1 MARALDRLVGKTA
14 IITGAAQGMGEAH
27 ARAFAAEGARV
38 ILTDVNGDGVRR
50 LADEL
55 GENALGLSHD
65 VGDPAGWDAVMVQ
78 AHDRFGPVNVLVNNA
93 GIIGPVKGILDF
105 SAEEFTEVF
114 KVNELG
120 VFLGMKAVLPDMIA
134 AGGGSIVNI
143 SSIAGMLGT
152 RASSNAAYCSTKFAV
167 RGMSKLIAAQ
177 WGHAGI
183 RVNSVHP
190 GYILTPMMIAAT
202 DEEGGGAKEVIPLGR
217 LAKPDEVTRVVL
229 FLASDESSFVSGAE
243 HVVDGAM
250 IAG

>member
-1 MARALDRLVGKTA
+1 
-14 IITGAAQGMGEAH
+14 
-27 ARAFAAEGARV
+27 
-38 ILTDVNGDGVRR
+38 
-50 LADEL
+50 
-55 GENALGLSHD
+55 
-65 VGDPAGWDAVMVQ
+65 
-78 AHDRFGPVNVLVNNA
+78 
-93 GIIGPVKGILDF
+93 
-105 SAEEFTEVF
+105 
-114 KVNELG
+114 
-120 VFLGMKAVLPDMIA
+120 MIN

-202 DEEGGGAKEVIPLGR
+202 DEEGGGAKDAIPLGR
-217 LAKPDEVTRVVL
+217 LAKPDEVSRLVL

-243 HVVDGAM
+243 HVIDGAM

>member
-1 MARALDRLVGKTA
+1 MGRLDGKVA
-14 IITGAAQGMGEAH
+14 VITGAAQGMGEAH
-27 ARAFAAEGARV
+27 ARLFVAEGARV
-38 ILTDVNGDGVRR
+38 VLTDINEEGGQA
-50 LADEL
+50 LACEL
-55 GENALGLSHD
+55 GDDAEFVVHD
-65 VGDPAGWDAVMVQ
+65 VADADGWDEVVSRV
-78 AHDRFGPVNVLVNNA
+78 HERFGPIDVLVNNA
-93 GIIGPVKGILDF
+93 GIIGPVKSVLEF
-105 SAEEFTEVF
+105 TAEEFTQVF
-114 KVNELG
+114 RVNELG

-134 AGGGSIVNI
+134 KGAGSIVNI

-167 RGMSKLIAAQ
+167 RGMSKLVAAQ
-177 WGHAGI
+177 YGHAGV

-202 DEEGGGAKEVIPLGR
+202 DETGGGAAEAIPLGR
-217 LAKPDEVTRVVL
+217 LAQPDEVSRVVL

>member
-1 MARALDRLVGKTA
+1 MGRLDGKVA

-27 ARAFAAEGARV
+27 ARLFVAEGARV
-38 ILTDVNGDGVRR
+38 VLTDVNAAGVTA
-50 LADEL
+50 LAADL
-55 GENALGLSHD
+55 GGNAIGLQHD
-65 VGDPAGWDAVMVQ
+65 VADVAGWKAVVDA
-78 AHDRFGPVNVLVNNA
+78 AESAFGTVDVLVNNA
-93 GIIGPVKGILDF
+93 GIIGPVKGILEF
-105 SAEEFTEVF
+105 SAEEFTDVF

-120 VFLGMKAVLPDMIA
+120 VFLGMKAVLPGMIA

-177 WGHAGI
+177 YGHAGV

-202 DEEGGGAKEVIPLGR
+202 DEEGGGAKELIPLGR
-217 LAKPDEVTRVVL
+217 LARPDEVSRVVL
-229 FLASDESSFVSGAE
+229 FLASDEASFVSGAE

>member
-1 MARALDRLVGKTA
+1 MQRLLGKTA

-27 ARAFAAEGARV
+27 ARAFVAEGARV
-38 ILTDVNGDGVRR
+38 VLTDINQSGVEE
-50 LADEL
+50 LAAEL
-55 GENALGLSHD
+55 GDKALGLAHD
-65 VGDPAGWDAVMVQ
+65 VGEPAEWDMVMARTQ
-78 AHDRFGPVNVLVNNA
+78 ERFGPATVLVNNA
-93 GIIGPVKGILDF
+93 GIIGPLKGILEF
-105 SAEEFTEVF
+105 TAEEFTQVF
-114 KVNELG
+114 KINELG
-120 VFLGMKAVLPDMIA
+120 VFLGMKAVLPGMIA

-202 DEEGGGAKEVIPLGR
+202 DAEGGGAKDAIPLGR
-217 LAKPDEVTRVVL
+217 LARPDEVSRLVL
-229 FLASDESSFVSGAE
+229 FLASDEASFISGAE

-250 IAG
+250 TAG